1 MTYFLLECAAE
12 RHDLKHWTVHL
23 SNGKTIPVEQHP
35 IHNEH
40 EWAWK
45 VDNQIFSGDESAVR
59 YLKRLIAEKLTG
71 KRNLPYSKGEV
82 PHICGVNGAACR
94 APGRCNTALCDRCPV
109 ADQFFADRDGVVL
122 IYAS

>member
-23 SNGKTIPVEQHP
+23 PNGKTIPVEQRP
-35 IHNEH
+35 IHNEK

-45 VDNQIFSGDESAVR
+45 VDDQIFSGDESALR
-59 YLKRLIAEKLTG
+59 YLKKLITEKQTG
-71 KRNLPYSKGEV
+71 KRILPYSMGEV
-82 PHICGVNGAACR
+82 PYICGVNGAACR
-94 APGRCNTALCDRCPV
+94 APGRCNTLLCDRCPV
-109 ADQFFADRDGVVL
+109 ADQFFADRDGVEL